1 MRPWGA
7 AESPERGEGG
17 TVATTE
23 AAVLQA
29 LSGVQEP
36 ELGRDIVT
44 LEMVKEITLDGDKA
58 SFMIELTT
66 PACPLKDVIERDI
79 RAALDGIGVTVAEL
93 RWGSKVR
100 RASSPAFVTLWPSPQ
115 GRAGSARAPSQSTWL
130 WP

>member
-7 AESPERGEGG
+7 AESPDRGERGS
-17 TVATTE
+17 VATTE

-100 RASSPAFVTLWPSPQ
+100 RASSPAFVTLWPSPP
-115 GRAGSARAPSQSTWL
+115 GRAASARAPSR
-130 WP
+130 